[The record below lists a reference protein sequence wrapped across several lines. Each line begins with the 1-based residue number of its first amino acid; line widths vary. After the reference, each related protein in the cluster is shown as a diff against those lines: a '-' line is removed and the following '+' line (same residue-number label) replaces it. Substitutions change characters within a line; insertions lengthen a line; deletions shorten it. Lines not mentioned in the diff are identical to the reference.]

1 MTVSAMGVGA
11 KRLAAVLL
19 AAATVLLLSSAA
31 ASAHT
36 KRRVKALRWA
46 ETQAGAP
53 YVYGGTGPYGSGY
66 DCSGLVYKAYL
77 RATGINIGRTTGD
90 MLASRRLVRTN
101 APRRGDLAFFGS
113 GHVELVYRWKYDW
126 TFGAHDAGSV
136 VGPIHWQYPYW
147 YPTAYY
153 RLRY

>member
-1 MTVSAMGVGA
+1 MAGNA

-19 AAATVLLLSSAA
+19 AAATLLLLGSAA

-36 KRRVKALRWA
+36 KRRIKALDWA

-53 YVYGGTGPYGSGY
+53 YVYGGTGPYWSGY
-66 DCSGLVYKAYL
+66 DCSGLVYEAYRKA
-77 RATGINIGRTTGD
+77 AGVNIGRTTGD
-90 MLASRRLVRTN
+90 MLASHELVATSK
-101 APRRGDLAFFGS
+101 PRRGDLAFFGS

-126 TFGAHDAGSV
+126 TFGAHSPGSA
-136 VGPIHWQYPYW
+136 VGPIHWAYPYW